1 MYAQQ
6 GKWGV
11 YVPTSK
17 GTNMQFYMCPA
28 GYCSCKHDSDI
39 SNNTCV
45 YSYVHS
51 NPDLQCTCGRIGM
64 YFTQGCLLCI
74 VVYVYYVVSQALC
87 VGSVAGRVR
96 E

>member
-17 GTNMQFYMCPA
+17 GTNMQFYTCPA

-51 NPDLQCTCGRIGM
+51 NPDLQCTCGRKGEES
-64 YFTQGCLLCI
+64 CCVCI
-74 VVYVYYVVSQALC
+74 VKLLFCFLNCDTLC
-87 VGSVAGRVR
+87 HRHSVWGV
-96 E
+96 